1 MRKLLLAVLLLSISC
16 TNPLCGCSPPR
27 FAVVL
32 RGTLQ
37 DSEGAPIAAQRI
49 RSETAYSGCVD
60 YYSAASSLTT
70 ADGRFSFVVDAPVRD
85 SVCVRFFARDTVAG
99 AVESPVGGVLR
110 VKGTEFPWDT
120 VDVPLT
126 LAPVAR

>member
-16 TNPLCGCSPPR
+16 SNPLCGCSPPR

-37 DSEGAPIAAQRI
+37 DSEGAPLAGQRI
-49 RSETAYSGCVD
+49 RSETAFGGCVD
-60 YYSAASSLTT
+60 YYPAASSVTA
-70 ADGRFSFVVDAPVRD
+70 ADGRFAFVVDAPMRD
-85 SVCVRFFARDTVAG
+85 SGCVRFFARDTLVG

-110 VKGTEFPWDT
+110 VQGTEFPWDT

-126 LAPVAR
+126 RAPAAR